1 MEYMRKIVDKV
12 LGAYTLQNIQSTGC
26 ANAIAIAMAI
36 AIAIAMAMAMAIGI
50 EIASQPNRKL

>member
-26 ANAIAIAMAI
+26 ANAIAIAI

>member
-1 MEYMRKIVDKV
+1 MRKIVDKV

-26 ANAIAIAMAI
+26 ANAIAIAI

>member
-26 ANAIAIAMAI
+26 ANAIAIA
-36 AIAIAMAMAMAIGI
+36 IAMAMAMAIGI